1 MPFFENVLTW
11 PVLESSVGRGTCLQ
25 IRQPA
30 LMSDTHLSE
39 GENWLLQLSFD
50 WCKHAKAHTGV
61 CSSKILETAR
71 AKHVALEGKLYNF
84 EDPSITGITSRV
96 LEIEE
101 FDICV
106 LEGRLYQKLNWRWLH
121 FRDVTF
127 EGVIPV
133 SWLVPYPWF
142 WDFHSTN
149 TC

>member
-1 MPFFENVLTW
+1 M
-11 PVLESSVGRGTCLQ
+11 
-25 IRQPA
+25 
-30 LMSDTHLSE
+30 
-39 GENWLLQLSFD
+39 
-50 WCKHAKAHTGV
+50 
-61 CSSKILETAR
+61 
-71 AKHVALEGKLYNF
+71 ALEGKLYNF

-133 SWLVPYPWF
+133 S
-142 WDFHSTN
+142 
-149 TC
+149 